1 MGEGVIAL
9 MALALAAAAL
19 VFTILLAQ
27 RLGAA
32 ARAGEGRFEP
42 MLARLDQGLRE
53 EMARTRGEDA
63 ANARLL
69 REEVAAALAR
79 LGDSQL
85 RVLDSVRR
93 TIEGRLD
100 AMRADNAEKLES
112 MRLLVDEK
120 LQATLEQRLGASFR
134 QVSEQLEQVFR
145 SVGEMQ
151 SLAAGVGDLKRV
163 LTNVKSRGTWG
174 EMSLGTLLDQA
185 LAPEQYGRNV
195 EIRPGSRE
203 RVEYAIRLPGTDG
216 EGPLWLPIDAKF
228 PTEDYERLCEA
239 AERADTAAVE
249 SAGKGLEGRVR
260 LAARDIA
267 AKYVAPPHSTDFALL
282 FLPTEGLYAE
292 IVRRPGLVDLLQR
305 EHRIV
310 IAGPTTLLALL
321 NSLRMGFR
329 TLAIQQRSSEVW
341 QVLRAVR
348 TEFARYGEA
357 IERVQR
363 RLHEASSA
371 IEQMATRRRQVDR
384 RLESVESLPEKEA
397 DLLLGLDGDG
407 ARHSEMPA
415 RAAAG
420 N

>member
-1 MGEGVIAL
+1 MGEGAIAL
-9 MALALAAAAL
+9 AALALAAGAFL
-19 VFTILLAQ
+19 GTVFGL
-27 RLGAA
+27 RL
-32 ARAGEGRFEP
+32 RAGAGDGERFEP
-42 MLARLDQGLRE
+42 ALDRLDQGLRE
-53 EMARTRGEDA
+53 EMARGRGEGA
-63 ANARLL
+63 ANAKLL
-69 REEVAAALAR
+69 REEVTAALMQ

-100 AMRADNAEKLES
+100 AMRADNAEKLET
-112 MRLLVDEK
+112 MRRVVEEK

-134 QVSEQLEQVFR
+134 QVSEQLEQVFK

-163 LTNVKSRGTWG
+163 LTNVKSRGAWG
-174 EMSLGTLLDQA
+174 EMSLGTILDQV
-185 LAPEQYGRNV
+185 LAPEQYARNV

-203 RVEYAIRLPGTDG
+203 RVEYAIRLPGADG

-228 PTEDYERLCEA
+228 PTEDYERLTEA
-239 AERADTAAVE
+239 AERADAAAVE
-249 SAGKGLEGRVR
+249 SAGRGLEARVR

-292 IVRRPGLVDLLQR
+292 IIRRPGLVDLLQR

-310 IAGPTTLLALL
+310 VAGPTTLLALL

-357 IERVQR
+357 IDRVQR
-363 RLHEASSA
+363 KLHEASNS
-371 IEQMATRRRQVDR
+371 IDVMATRRRQVDR
-384 RLESVESLPEKEA
+384 RLESVESLPAAEA
-397 DLLLGLDGDG
+397 DLLLGIDG
-407 ARHSEMPA
+407 AGARQGAMSA
-415 RAAAG
+415 RAAAEG
-420 N
+420 